1 MQNRKLFLPLAA
13 ALPLAFTGCA
23 DHAALRQ
30 QEVARIA
37 AEHERHV
44 QEFEVARAKFRR
56 ENPMP
61 LRFDLGDRGTLLV
74 DEASLEGRPGTEHL
88 WVRFT
93 FVNTTPTPIESA
105 RVLLTL
111 SDRTTDEEW
120 SETMDLGLPFGFR
133 FSTDSS
139 YTSTFRMPL
148 HGLYLAEDW
157 SWSIDVTSV
166 SAGLALPDGPGVG
179 RRR

>member
-1 MQNRKLFLPLAA
+1 LPLAA
-13 ALPLAFTGCA
+13 VLPLSLLGCA
-23 DHAALRQ
+23 DQATQRQ
-30 QEVARIA
+30 EEVARIA

-61 LRFDLGDRGTLLV
+61 LRLDLGDRGTLLIG
-74 DEASLEGRPGTEHL
+74 EASLEGRPGTEHL

-93 FVNTTPTPIESA
+93 FVNTTPALLESA
-105 RVLLTL
+105 RVVLTL

-139 YTSTFRMPL
+139 YTSSFRMPL
-148 HGLYLAEDW
+148 DGLYLAEDW
-157 SWSIDVTSV
+157 DWSIDVASV
-166 SAGLALPDGPGVG
+166 AADEELPGGPGVG